1 MNILIAF
8 NDVREHCTKNKLGP
22 TFSYI
27 RIEDP
32 CHMARINNYLYFA
45 RCPTITEP
53 AQVLCPALYLLP
65 TCVCISLSYYVKNK
79 RIA

>member
-8 NDVREHCTKNKLGP
+8 NDICEHCSEIELGS
-22 TFSYI
+22 TFSNI

-45 RCPTITEP
+45 RCPTITELS
-53 AQVLCPALYLLP
+53 QVLCPALYLLP